1 MKNSRLGPPESTGGW
16 PIKLTLTGRKASNL
30 LSLKMANASAMM
42 SLSSTVIF
50 SIGPLSLLFILGSML
65 AKLVSVKKNKKIL
78 NLGKCYL
85 HLVKI
90 KCTK

>member
-16 PIKLTLTGRKASNL
+16 PIKLTLTGWKASNL

-50 SIGPLSLLFILGSML
+50 SIGP
-65 AKLVSVKKNKKIL
+65 A
-78 NLGKCYL
+78 
-85 HLVKI
+85 
-90 KCTK
+90 